1 MFQIT
6 KRAGAAP
13 QQHCELQNEHELHHS
28 NVAKHKTSRSFTTAT
43 LRVSNKSN
51 TENVF
56 VTFIIVPLVV
66 SASQTYGLDTFTI
79 CPEWNMSRS
88 WRQQRC
94 ELQNEEGLHPSNIVN
109 NKTSRKFTTATLR
122 DSKRARAAPQ
132 QHCELQNEQELHHVK
147 IVNYKT
153 SRSCTAAPQQS
164 TMLARAAPQQHCE
177 SKRNRVFGQ
186 IINLL
191 EVEFNLNTFWIYFQ
205 IQQSRLC
212 HLVIRAGL
220 PAVDTPTSI

>member
-1 MFQIT
+1 MLQST
-6 KRAGAAP
+6 KRAGASP
-13 QQHCELQNEHELHHS
+13 QQHCEFQTNQTQKMYLSHSQLCHWLFPRRKRMVWTHSQFVQNGIW
-28 NVAKHKTSRSFTTAT
+28 AGAA
-43 LRVSNKSN
+43 
-51 TENVF
+51 
-56 VTFIIVPLVV
+56 P
-66 SASQTYGLDTFTI
+66 
-79 CPEWNMSRS
+79 
-88 WRQQRC
+88 QQRC
-94 ELQNEEGLHPSNIVN
+94 ELQNEQGLHPSNIVN

-132 QHCELQNEQELHHVK
+132 QHCELRNEQELHHVK

-153 SRSCTAAPQQS
+153 SRSCTTATQQR

-177 SKRNRVFGQ
+177 SKRNRVVGQ

-191 EVEFNLNTFWIYFQ
+191 KVEFNLNTFWIHFQ